1 MLGQNRGMPFVRGS
15 ITYARFRVAGDAPV
29 RLDATLL
36 PALEASVLRPT
47 IGAPIEVETG
57 WTGGRHI
64 LDGDFSHAN
73 CVFES
78 SVHAAMRMDS
88 VRVPSEVRTA
98 YLAQESDALRKAAVD
113 GGGDAD
119 RPLGRAG
126 KREAKEN
133 AERRWLEEVA
143 DGRYRSSTL
152 VPVLWDLPN
161 RRVLAPAGPDRVYSA
176 LRDLM
181 QTSVGVRLQPL
192 GAGGLALDLLAAR
205 GMSDAFDDARPDP
218 LVSPPTPRLSDEDTP
233 VVGDRPSVPWAEA
246 GPEPRDFL
254 GNLFL
259 LWMWWQA
266 ECHEGMIDL
275 GEGREV
281 AIIVDRMIDMDC
293 AWGVT
298 GRQSLRGDGPGRT
311 PEAAKALQA
320 GKWPRKLGLEIS
332 DHDRTWSLD
341 LQGDLFRVSGLK
353 LPRPE
358 ELPGSEREAVEE
370 RLESTLR
377 LDDLLVG
384 MFDVFLRERF
394 SGTWTTRRDEL
405 RSWIAGK
412 GVAPAAMASV

>member
-1 MLGQNRGMPFVRGS
+1 MPFTRGS
-15 ITYARFRVAGDAPV
+15 VSYARFRVAGDAPV
-29 RLDATLL
+29 RVDASLL

-73 CVFES
+73 CVFDS
-78 SVHAAMRMDS
+78 TLHAAMRMDS
-88 VRVPSEVRTA
+88 VRVPAEVRAA
-98 YLAQESDALRKAAVD
+98 YLAQEGDALRKAAAD
-113 GGGDAD
+113 AGGDGE
-119 RPLGRAG
+119 RPLGRAAR
-126 KREAKEN
+126 KETKEN

-143 DGRYRSSTL
+143 DGRYRSSAL

-161 RRVLAPAGPDRVYSA
+161 RRVLAPAGPDRIWSA

-181 QTSVGVRLQPL
+181 QASVGVRLQPL
-192 GAGGLALDLLAAR
+192 GAGALALDLLAAR
-205 GMSDAFDDARPDP
+205 GLTSAFDDARPDP
-218 LVSPPTPRLSDEDTP
+218 LVTPPTPRFTGEDTP

-259 LWMWWQA
+259 VWLWWQA
-266 ECHEGMIDL
+266 ECHEGVIDL

-281 AIIVDRMIDMDC
+281 AILVDRMIDMDC

-298 GRQSLRGDGPGRT
+298 GRQTLRGDGPTRT
-311 PEAAKALQA
+311 PEATKALQA

-332 DHDRTWSLD
+332 DQDRTWSLD
-341 LQGDLFRVSGLK
+341 LQGDLFRVSALK

-358 ELPGSEREAVEE
+358 QLPGSEREAIEE
-370 RLESTLR
+370 RFESTLR
-377 LDDLLVG
+377 LDDLLVA
-384 MFDVFLRERF
+384 MFDCFLRERF

-405 RSWIAGK
+405 RNWITQKGK
-412 GVAPAAMASV
+412 SPVPMATV